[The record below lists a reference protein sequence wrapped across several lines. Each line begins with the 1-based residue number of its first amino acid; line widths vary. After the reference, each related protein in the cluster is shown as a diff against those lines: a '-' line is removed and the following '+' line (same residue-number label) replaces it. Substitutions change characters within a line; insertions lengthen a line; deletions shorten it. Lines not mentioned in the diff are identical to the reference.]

1 MHESFKTDI
10 VILGAGIGG
19 YEAYR
24 TLKKQLKQVAVDAHI
39 TIVDQ
44 NNYFTFIPLLHE
56 VATGSVEPTH
66 ASIPLRELVYN
77 TPHTFINASVE
88 RVDHEKKQVRTSRGI
103 IEFKYCIIALGS
115 EVNFYGVPGAREYTH
130 QVRTLEDALDLK
142 YALVEE
148 MEHDEKEECIIT
160 IVGGGFVGVEI
171 AGQYGMLKN
180 GDLKKLY
187 PHKKL
192 IVRVIEPNS
201 TILGSLKPGVQKH
214 VHERLEKLGVEF
226 RFNTSVIEVTKDAV
240 VLKNG
245 ERLESDITVWSAGF
259 ANLGEEL
266 VGKERCDRGRIKVD
280 EYLRVTGQES
290 CYAIGD
296 IACALDGVTGKPY
309 VQLAEAAHK
318 AGHYVGR
325 HLAATLAGRSYEK
338 FVFKSKGQL
347 MPVGDWYGVAIFN
360 SFTFYGWFAWWL
372 RRTVYLMYMPGV
384 LRKLRIMI
392 DWTVHSFGFGHFILI
407 EKNQKSNI
415 KHL

>member
-1 MHESFKTDI
+1 MNESFKTDI

-24 TLKKQLKQVAVDAHI
+24 TLKKQLKKMAVDAHI

-88 RVDHEKKQVRTSRGI
+88 RVDHEKKQVYTSRGI
-103 IEFKYCIIALGS
+103 IEFNYCIIALGS

-148 MEHDEKEECIIT
+148 MEHDDKEECVVT

-171 AGQYGMLKN
+171 AGQYGMLKK
-180 GDLKKLY
+180 GDLRKLY

-192 IVRVIEPNS
+192 IVRVIEPNPN
-201 TILGSLKPGVQKH
+201 ILGQLELEVQKH
-214 VHERLEKLGVEF
+214 VHQRLEKLGVEF
-226 RFNTSVIEVTKDAV
+226 VFNTSVTEVTKEGI

-245 ERLESDITVWSAGF
+245 ERLSSDITVWSAGF
-259 ANLGEEL
+259 ANLGAEFVGEENC
-266 VGKERCDRGRIKVD
+266 ERGRIKVD
-280 EYLRVTGQES
+280 EYLRLVGHES

-296 IACALDGVTGKPY
+296 IAFARDGVSGKPC
-309 VQLAEAAHK
+309 VQLAEVAHK
-318 AGHYVGR
+318 AGQYVGR
-325 HLAATLAGRSYEK
+325 HLAASLAGRNYEK
-338 FVFKSKGQL
+338 FVFKSRGQL

-372 RRTVYLMYMPGV
+372 RRTVYLMYMPGI

-407 EKNQKSNI
+407 EKHKE
-415 KHL
+415 